1 MKDEALTQ
9 LSDKLEE
16 IMEEENNHLQYLRSR
31 ATFLRE
37 IPYRNLSVVEHLD
50 STGDYLYLCRLLT

>member
-16 IMEEENNHLQYLRSR
+16 IMEEETITCN
-31 ATFLRE
+31 T
-37 IPYRNLSVVEHLD
+37 
-50 STGDYLYLCRLLT
+50 

>member
-16 IMEEENNHLQYLRSR
+16 IMEEEETITCN
-31 ATFLRE
+31 T
-37 IPYRNLSVVEHLD
+37 
-50 STGDYLYLCRLLT
+50 

>member
-31 ATFLRE
+31 ATFQRNS
-37 IPYRNLSVVEHLD
+37 IPKLISSWTLGQHRRLSLPL
-50 STGDYLYLCRLLT
+50 SPTYL

>member
-16 IMEEENNHLQYLRSR
+16 IMEEENNHLRYLRSR

-37 IPYRNLSVVEHLD
+37 IPYRNLSAIERLD